1 QNVFRAAMNNGVA
14 GVVPALA
21 ADHDVRLGRQH
32 VDDLALAFVAPL
44 RADQNCV
51 RHENKTTN
59 CPDASVWT
67 HSGLRKRIGWPP
79 AAARKF
85 AGGSPQRSPAFDR
98 PKKSPRAR
106 PRA

>member
-1 QNVFRAAMNNGVA
+1 MNDGVA

-21 ADHDVRLGRQH
+21 PDHNVRFGREH
-32 VDDLALAFVAPL
+32 VDNLALTLVAPL

-59 CPDASVWT
+59 CPDASGWT
-67 HSGLRKRIGWPP
+67 HSGLRKRIGWRH

-85 AGGSPQRSPAFDR
+85 AAT
-98 PKKSPRAR
+98 PRCRALALR
-106 PRA
+106 PRHTSKNEQNDCQA